1 MYQCIAFITSNH
13 AFFVI
18 WLKIFFYYNENL
30 KKLKKDKG
38 RIFFVNM
45 HLLRVDMCIRTS
57 FCRVLTLISL
67 HP

>member
-18 WLKIFFYYNENL
+18 WSKIFFYYNENL

-38 RIFFVNM
+38 RFFFVTIAQ
-45 HLLRVDMCIRTS
+45 VVTK
-57 FCRVLTLISL
+57 LIPIL
-67 HP
+67 IGFFKF